1 MWLLLAFTSA
11 LLLGLYDVAKK
22 QALRDNAVLP
32 VLLLNTLFS
41 SLLFLP
47 HESSRRPAAGD
58 GSTRRPCAV
67 LRAICTLTCSS
78 C

>member
-47 HESSRRPAAGD
+47 TTSRRPAAGD

>member
-47 HESSRRPAAGD
+47 TILSTAGD